1 MKRYDCR
8 EKPKGSAS
16 RKTNNGDAPTLRL
29 PTHELN
35 NAPMRLP
42 ADIAA
47 KKNPYDFTP
56 PKESA
61 KEGSMAIVI
70 PIEKL
75 ATTEPIKNTLINER
89 KTIEKPSFK
98 SEKYCLVESDVFAA
112 VCCGIFNEKN
122 KRAVIANV
130 KESITYKEIAPSS
143 ATNIPERVV
152 QIKSMP

>member
-1 MKRYDCR
+1 METR
-8 EKPKGSAS
+8 
-16 RKTNNGDAPTLRL
+16 PTLRL

-75 ATTEPIKNTLINER
+75 ATTEPIKNTLIKER

>member
-1 MKRYDCR
+1 METR
-8 EKPKGSAS
+8 
-16 RKTNNGDAPTLRL
+16 PTLRL

-70 PIEKL
+70 PIK
-75 ATTEPIKNTLINER
+75 IGNN
-89 KTIEKPSFK
+89 
-98 SEKYCLVESDVFAA
+98 
-112 VCCGIFNEKN
+112 
-122 KRAVIANV
+122 
-130 KESITYKEIAPSS
+130 
-143 ATNIPERVV
+143 
-152 QIKSMP
+152 